1 MMQLSKLYDKHSIVT
16 KRHNDER
23 QYWTIIKQPKCWSCI
38 MQPPAFFDQIF
49 EHMWFTHDTN
59 VTRME
64 NKIQDAPPLPLEL
77 RFGATPLPA
86 ESQLGSNES
95 NSFPTGTPLEKLT
108 WQWNILIILED
119 VHMYLLTKKPMIFQP
134 CPQRSKHLR
143 CCICCIRWQANHPY
157 LWHFCPMGEG
167 WMI

>member
-1 MMQLSKLYDKHSIVT
+1 
-16 KRHNDER
+16 
-23 QYWTIIKQPKCWSCI
+23 
-38 MQPPAFFDQIF
+38 MQPPAFFLKEKKPQTTPFDQIF

-59 VTRME
+59 VTRVE

-95 NSFPTGTPLEKLT
+95 NSFPTGAPLEKLT
-108 WQWNILIILED
+108 WQWNIHILFILED
-119 VHMYLLTKKPMIFQP
+119 VHMYLLTKKPMILQP

-157 LWHFCPMGEG
+157 LGIFSQWEKLDD
-167 WMI
+167 IT